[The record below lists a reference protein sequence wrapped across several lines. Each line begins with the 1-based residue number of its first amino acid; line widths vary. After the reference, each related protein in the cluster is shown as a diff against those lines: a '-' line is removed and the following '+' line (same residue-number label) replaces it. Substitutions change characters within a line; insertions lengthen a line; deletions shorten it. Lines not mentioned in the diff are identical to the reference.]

1 MKDDRLKNDDIHIFP
16 LKTIKI
22 LSTIKTMV
30 TRFRSYII
38 VRQKKGNSMDLL
50 FSINLSFFSVVC
62 DELVQVL
69 PDTNYV
75 NVRFSFKGHHQN
87 VSYSIATLFHSLN
100 KSLNFKMVF
109 SKDKPKVRDYNFFY
123 FVYTDPQQYTGLSW
137 GLPIKDEC

>member
-1 MKDDRLKNDDIHIFP
+1 MKDDRLKNDDISYFS
-16 LKTIKI
+16 IKDNKDPI
-22 LSTIKTMV
+22 NHKNNG
-30 TRFRSYII
+30 TRFRSYIT

-69 PDTNYV
+69 PDTNHV

-87 VSYSIATLFHSLN
+87 VLYGIATLSHSLN

-123 FVYTDPQQYTGLSW
+123 FVYTDPQKYTGFSW